1 MIRWQEARADLIAGF
16 GLLTRLPMPR
26 GIQGSP
32 LGRSVWTWPLVGL
45 VVGAIGAGVYAL
57 ALHCHLWPLIA
68 ATLAV
73 LVMAA
78 ITGALHE
85 DGLADTADG
94 IGGGSTPERR
104 LAIMKDSRIGS
115 FGAMALIGSFALR
128 VFTITQIAEPRVV
141 AAIVIAAAVLGRAAM
156 PGVLMLSPAARPEG
170 LAASLGMPDRA
181 RIGAGWLIAAIL
193 CLIFLAPHHAVA
205 AVIGAV
211 VVAFGMAAA
220 GRKML
225 GGYTGDT
232 LGATEQLT
240 ECVVLLVLVAMFGG

>member
-1 MIRWQEARADLIAGF
+1 VIRWQEARADLIAGF

-32 LGRSVWTWPLVGL
+32 LGRSIWVWPLVGL
-45 VVGAIGAGVYAL
+45 VVGAIGAGVYAV
-57 ALHCHLWPLIA
+57 ALHCHLWPLIGA
-68 ATLAV
+68 LLAV
-73 LVMAA
+73 LAMTA

-94 IGGGSTPERR
+94 IGGGAAPERR

-115 FGAMALIGSFALR
+115 FGALALIGSVGLR

-141 AAIVIAAAVLGRAAM
+141 AAILVTAAVLGRAAM
-156 PGVLMLSPAARPEG
+156 PGVLLLSAAARAEG
-170 LAASLGMPDRA
+170 LAASLGTPDRA
-181 RIGAGWLIAAIL
+181 RIGAGWLIAALL
-193 CLIFLAPHHAVA
+193 CLLLVTPHHALA

-211 VVAFGMAAA
+211 VVVFGMAAL
-220 GRKML
+220 GRRMV

-240 ECVVLLVLVAMFGG
+240 ECVVLLVLVAMVF